1 MISSTNE
8 TTTERGGGRLADPR
22 HSALLFRCPST
33 WNLAVNLRR
42 NRMRGCCC
50 ASADGAKAV
59 RVPASGRWRMKW
71 KANGKL
77 ASKFLVVFI
86 GVRSETFDWRG
97 CVPQG
102 VRKQRGFDPRLLT
115 RTRGLQSN
123 ATGESVSYIWD
134 LMNRT
139 HRLRPNNDNWAS
151 LLLGLCFLS
160 TALLHVLRGSNT
172 SHKKKINLIHSK
184 RTRKISCFP
193 FEEMDM
199 QMVR

>member
-1 MISSTNE
+1 MFDD
-8 TTTERGGGRLADPR
+8 TTQSALLVEENKGAVEQEDLPCLFKSINRLEKLGWLAVQMRRPRGGGAWQTPGIL
-22 HSALLFRCPST
+22 HFFFRSSST

-42 NRMRGCCC
+42 NGMRGCCC

-102 VRKQRGFDPRLLT
+102 VRKQQGFDLRLLT
-115 RTRGLQSN
+115 RTWGL
-123 ATGESVSYIWD
+123 
-134 LMNRT
+134 
-139 HRLRPNNDNWAS
+139 
-151 LLLGLCFLS
+151 
-160 TALLHVLRGSNT
+160 
-172 SHKKKINLIHSK
+172 
-184 RTRKISCFP
+184 
-193 FEEMDM
+193 
-199 QMVR
+199 